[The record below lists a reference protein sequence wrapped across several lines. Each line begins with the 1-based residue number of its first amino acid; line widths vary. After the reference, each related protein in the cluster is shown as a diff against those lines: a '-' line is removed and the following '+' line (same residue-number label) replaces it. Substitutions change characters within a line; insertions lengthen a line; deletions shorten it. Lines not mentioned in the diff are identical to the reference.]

1 MVVSITGSGGGSDD
15 SDDGGDSTA
24 SIEEGSGDPSRKGE
38 RALEEGVWVVGE
50 GDTLTLISDET
61 GLSQDELIE
70 LNSDIDD
77 ISQGLTIGQRI
88 ALTEGLTES
97 DSSSGGDSD
106 GDTINEG
113 AGIGDGTGEGDGG
126 PALENR
132 RTRPRGNEGH
142 PNQGDAFPRRL
153 AALATAIVLAVT
165 FPAAALSQKKEGP
178 AEAPAEPGA
187 AKQQPK
193 PGKKKQAKPNAPAEP
208 SEPTEPAAP
217 TGPPQLDARAW
228 ILVDPRDD
236 EVLASKAPGHAA
248 ARSPARRS

>member
-1 MVVSITGSGGGSDD
+1 MPTERKPNQFARIAAVSALILGFLVVVVSITGSGGGSDD

-126 PALENR
+126 PALEES
-132 RTRPRGNEGH
+132 TDE
-142 PNQGDAFPRRL
+142 
-153 AALATAIVLAVT
+153 T
-165 FPAAALSQKKEGP
+165 
-178 AEAPAEPGA
+178 
-187 AKQQPK
+187 
-193 PGKKKQAKPNAPAEP
+193 
-208 SEPTEPAAP
+208 
-217 TGPPQLDARAW
+217 TG
-228 ILVDPRDD
+228 
-236 EVLASKAPGHAA
+236 E
-248 ARSPARRS
+248 